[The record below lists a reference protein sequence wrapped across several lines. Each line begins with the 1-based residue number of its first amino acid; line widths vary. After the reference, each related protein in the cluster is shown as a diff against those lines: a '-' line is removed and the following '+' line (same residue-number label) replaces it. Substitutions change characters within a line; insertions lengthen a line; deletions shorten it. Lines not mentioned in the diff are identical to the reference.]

1 MINWIKNLFTGTTV
15 PETPFQDFSDIGIAQ
30 RPSAPYKVPAPVV
43 VEEAKVI
50 EPVITEVKKAT
61 AKKATAKKATA
72 KKPAAKKTKK

>member
-1 MINWIKNLFTGTTV
+1 MINFIKKIFGMDT
-15 PETPFQDFSDIGIAQ
+15 
-30 RPSAPYKVPAPVV
+30 APVV

-50 EPVITEVKKAT
+50 EPIITEVKKAT